1 MAGSTPKK
9 FRSPEVW
16 GKVKAAY
23 LAGDTA
29 VAVCERFN
37 VGLANLRR
45 RAGAEGWTRAKA
57 ALRDPTEPAV
67 AAGPDAI
74 DPPAYAV
81 SPQRALGLATD
92 RAAWLVA
99 EGRSAEATAL
109 LRAARELAALVDQN
123 GLQRHSLFQSEW
135 RAPVAPAKAGVL

>member
-1 MAGSTPKK
+1 MTRSTAKK

-16 GKVKAAY
+16 ARVKAAY

-29 VAVCERFN
+29 AAVCERFD

-45 RAGAEGWTRAKA
+45 RAGAEGWTRAEA
-57 ALRDPTEPAV
+57 ALRDPPEPS
-67 AAGPDAI
+67 AARSDAI
-74 DPPAYAV
+74 DAPAYPI
-81 SPQRALGLATD
+81 SPQRALELATD

-123 GLQRHSLFQSEW
+123 GLQRHALFQSEW
-135 RAPVAPAKAGVL
+135 GAPVAPAKAGAL